1 MIQRS
6 ADLPWLQA
14 SFESLIDRFSQ
25 GRLPHA
31 LLLEGRSGIG
41 EHEFADLL
49 AQRLVCSEAGGR
61 FDPCGHCKQCELV
74 GAGFHPDIRTYRPED
89 SRYIKVDQVRSLG
102 EFAVASPQVAKRK
115 VIIVDSADQ
124 LNINAANALLKTLEE
139 PNADVTLVMLLE
151 AGKPLL
157 PTLRSR
163 CQSLNLPTPELEVAT
178 EWLLQALARQRDE
191 SDGDAAKKPD
201 NINAD
206 GKGATKKSADKRTA
220 EDKSAKGESPIDI
233 HVVSKALQLAG
244 GAPMAAKSYIQS
256 DFVSATDACLDAF
269 RQFLKSK
276 VALEV
281 ASRAFLAIG
290 LESSLGVMERWAC
303 DMARL
308 SAGAPANNENA
319 ADVLGF
325 LATNNHPLAAHGLV
339 EKIRE
344 ARSGLTY
351 NVNPELEVER
361 LLLAWLDLMPK
372 RRRGK
377 VA

>member
-1 MIQRS
+1 MIQHS

-41 EHEFADLL
+41 ELEFASLL
-49 AQRLVCSEAGGR
+49 AQRLVCSEAAEGV
-61 FDPCGHCKQCELV
+61 DPCGHCKQCELV
-74 GAGFHPDIRTYRPED
+74 GAGFHPDIRTCRPED
-89 SRYIKVDQVRSLG
+89 SRFIKVDQVRALG
-102 EFAVASPQVAKRK
+102 EFAIASPQVARRK

-139 PNADVTLVMLLE
+139 PNADVTLIMLLE

-163 CQSLNLPTPELEVAT
+163 CQSLNLPTPDLEVAT
-178 EWLLQALARQRDE
+178 QWLQQALANQ
-191 SDGDAAKKPD
+191 GDD
-201 NINAD
+201 
-206 GKGATKKSADKRTA
+206 
-220 EDKSAKGESPIDI
+220 AKGESPIDSG
-233 HVVSKALQLAG
+233 VLKKALQLTG
-244 GAPMAAKSYIQS
+244 GAPMLAQSYIRN
-256 DFVSATDACLDAF
+256 DFVTATDACLDAF

-276 VALEV
+276 IALEV
-281 ASRAFLAIG
+281 ASKTFLAIG
-290 LESSLGVMERWAC
+290 LESSLGVMERWAN

-308 SAGAPANNENA
+308 SAGAPANNESA
-319 ADVLGF
+319 SDVLGF
-325 LATNNHPLAAHGLV
+325 LAANNHALAAHGLV

-351 NVNPELEVER
+351 NVNPELEIER

-372 RRRGK
+372 RRRGR

>member
-1 MIQRS
+1 MIQHS

-14 SFESLIDRFSQ
+14 SYENLIDRFSQ

-41 EHEFADLL
+41 ELEFANLL
-49 AQRLVCSEAGGR
+49 AQRLVCSDAEGHA
-61 FDPCGHCKQCELV
+61 DPCGHCKQCELV
-74 GAGFHPDIRTYRPED
+74 SAGFHPDIRACRPED
-89 SRYIKVDQVRSLG
+89 SRFIKVDQVRSLG
-102 EFAVASPQVAKRK
+102 EFAVASPQVARRK

-139 PNADVTLVMLLE
+139 PNADVTLILLLE

-163 CQSLNLPTPELEVAT
+163 CQSLNLPTPDIEVAT
-178 EWLLQALARQRDE
+178 HWLQQALASQG
-191 SDGDAAKKPD
+191 DGS
-201 NINAD
+201 
-206 GKGATKKSADKRTA
+206 KSA
-220 EDKSAKGESPIDI
+220 EGEPAIDASI
-233 HVVSKALQLAG
+233 LTKALQLTG
-244 GAPMAAKSYIQS
+244 GAPMLAQSYIKN
-256 DFVSATDACLDAF
+256 DFVTATGACLDAF

-281 ASRAFLAIG
+281 ASKTFLAIG
-290 LESSLGVMERWAC
+290 LESSLGVMERWAN

-308 SAGAPANNENA
+308 SAGAEANNENA

-325 LATNNHPLAAHGLV
+325 LAKNNHPLAAHGLV

-351 NVNPELEVER
+351 NVNPELEIER

-377 VA
+377 AA